1 MVLTFSGTVLFYIVT
16 VIQFWI
22 SNYLKDV
29 LHIEDKEIFISF
41 VITCVTSPTLG
52 IIIGG
57 LIVQK
62 AGGYESKHSIM
73 FVFIFSLIS
82 TAIGIFITQFND
94 LLSFSIMLWL
104 FLFFGGGLVPN
115 LVGKLILK
123 QKYIT

>member
-57 LIVQK
+57 WIVQK
-62 AGGYESKHSIM
+62 AGG
-73 FVFIFSLIS
+73 
-82 TAIGIFITQFND
+82 
-94 LLSFSIMLWL
+94 
-104 FLFFGGGLVPN
+104 
-115 LVGKLILK
+115 
-123 QKYIT
+123 